1 MADQKRTAP
10 DWEDLR
16 VFLALGRYRS
26 LSAAARAL
34 RVNHATVARRI
45 QSLEDSLGEKLVER
59 RPDGYV
65 LTAAGEN
72 AVLAAAEME
81 DAAQTLTRSGASEDG
96 ALRGLVRVN
105 APPALAQGFLLTR
118 IAEMVGRHPGLDIDV

>member
-1 MADQKRTAP
+1 MTEQKRTDI

-16 VFLALGRYRS
+16 FFAALARHRS

-45 QSLEDSLGEKLVER
+45 SSLELSLGAQLFER

-65 LTAAGEN
+65 LT
-72 AVLAAAEME
+72 V
-81 DAAQTLTRSGASEDG
+81 
-96 ALRGLVRVN
+96 
-105 APPALAQGFLLTR
+105 QG
-118 IAEMVGRHPGLDIDV
+118 